1 MLSRLLLV
9 CVACVAIV
17 LGQECNNPQPSRGI
31 AYYFQDG
38 DCSVE
43 TPYCTFGGAS
53 ETQQKCTRC
62 RIGDSGVYGTVGTC
76 NCDPRTHYCSQGG
89 TNAGSCRPYT
99 KLNDPCGSNL
109 NCRTTVNVI
118 TAIYPVVQTE
128 QKLDESLACVDG
140 RCKPCDPQIWRDNIG
155 QPGVATVTCGGYNQ
169 PLSDTLDRYA
179 AESAMPGF
187 TYTCNTAGNIQV
199 LDDQVDYNFDYPGGN
214 RTQWTPTPE
223 ASPPPGTSSETSTSS
238 ATSATSADATSSS
251 GWSLVP
257 TIIVVGT
264 LAAAAL

>member
-1 MLSRLLLV
+1 MLGRLLLI
-9 CVACVAIV
+9 CIACAVVVSA
-17 LGQECNNPQPSRGI
+17 QECNNPQPARGT
-31 AYYFQDG
+31 AYFFQDG

-89 TNAGSCRPYT
+89 TTAGSCRAYT
-99 KLNDPCGSNL
+99 KLDRPCGSNL
-109 NCRTTVNVI
+109 DCRTTTNVI
-118 TAIYPVVQTE
+118 TAIYPVLQTE

-140 RCKPCDPQIWRDNIG
+140 KCKPCDPQIWRDNIG

-179 AESAMPGF
+179 TESAMPGF
-187 TYTCNTAGNIQV
+187 TYTCDTAGNIQV
-199 LDDQVDYNFDYPGGN
+199 VDNQVDYNFEYPGGD

-223 ASPPPGTSSETSTSS
+223 ASTAPGTTSASGSTS
-238 ATSATSADATSSS
+238 TSATSADATSSS

-257 TIIVVGT
+257 TVVAIVAVVV
-264 LAAAAL
+264 AAL